1 MGLRKWRSAMFCSH
15 RKGEIMGYYVNGEG
29 ELTIKKECLNYAY
42 EAMMALQEK
51 PAEGKRG
58 GGGGKA
64 WYSWM
69 PEDLRTI
76 PTVQDVFRE
85 LGFEV
90 EVEGESGDVLIG
102 NYDSKM
108 GQEEVFFAAA
118 APFIEDGEYEW
129 KGEDGEFWKWSF
141 HGGKM
146 FYLSGTR
153 SYSHASL
160 VSA

>member
-1 MGLRKWRSAMFCSH
+1 
-15 RKGEIMGYYVNGEG
+15 MGYYVNGNG
-29 ELTIKKECLNYAY
+29 QLRIKAENLPAAYA
-42 EAMMALQEK
+42 ALMALQDAPDENK
-51 PAEGKRG
+51 QG
-58 GGGGKA
+58 GSFSAKETRR

-76 PTVQDVFRE
+76 PTVQDVFIE

-90 EVEGESGDVLIG
+90 EVEGDTGDVLIG

-118 APFIEDGEYEW
+118 APFIEDGDYEW
-129 KGEDGEFWKWSF
+129 QGEDGAFWKWSF
-141 HGGKM
+141 TDGKM
-146 FYLSGTR
+146 FYLSGRR
-153 SYSHASL
+153 SYDHASI

>member
-1 MGLRKWRSAMFCSH
+1 
-15 RKGEIMGYYVNGEG
+15 MGYYVSGQG
-29 ELTIKKECLNYAY
+29 QLRIKNANLPAAY
-42 EAMMALQEK
+42 EALMALQDAPNENK
-51 PAEGKRG
+51 HGGSYSAAETRY
-58 GGGGKA
+58 

-108 GQEEVFFAAA
+108 GQEEVFLAAA
-118 APFIEDGEYEW
+118 APFIENDEYEW
-129 KGEDGEFWKWSF
+129 TGEDGDFWKWRF
-141 HGGKM
+141 ADGKM

>member
-1 MGLRKWRSAMFCSH
+1 
-15 RKGEIMGYYVNGEG
+15 MGYYVSGQG
-29 ELTIKKECLNYAY
+29 QLRIKNANLPAAY
-42 EAMMALQEK
+42 EALMALQDAPNENK
-51 PAEGKRG
+51 HGGSYSAAETRY
-58 GGGGKA
+58 

-108 GQEEVFFAAA
+108 GQEEVFLAAA

-129 KGEDGEFWKWSF
+129 VGEDNAFWKWSF

-146 FYLSGTR
+146 FHLQGTR
-153 SYSHASL
+153 AYSHSSL

>member
-1 MGLRKWRSAMFCSH
+1 
-15 RKGEIMGYYVNGEG
+15 MGYYVSGQG
-29 ELTIKKECLNYAY
+29 QLRIKNANLPAAY
-42 EAMMALQEK
+42 EALMALQDAPNENK
-51 PAEGKRG
+51 HGGSYSAAETRY
-58 GGGGKA
+58 

-118 APFIEDGEYEW
+118 APFIESDEYEW
-129 KGEDGEFWKWSF
+129 TGEDGDFWKWSF
-141 HGGKM
+141 TDGKM

>member
-1 MGLRKWRSAMFCSH
+1 
-15 RKGEIMGYYVNGEG
+15 MGYYVNGNG
-29 ELTIKKECLNYAY
+29 ELRIKNANLPAAY
-42 EAMMALQEK
+42 EALMALQDAPDENK
-51 PAEGKRG
+51 HGGSWDASGKTHS
-58 GGGGKA
+58 

-102 NYDSKM
+102 NYDSKS
-108 GQEEVFFAAA
+108 GQEEVFLAAA

-129 KGEDGEFWKWSF
+129 VGEDNEFWKWSF

-146 FYLSGTR
+146 FHLQGTR
-153 SYSHASL
+153 AYSHSSL

>member
-1 MGLRKWRSAMFCSH
+1 
-15 RKGEIMGYYVNGEG
+15 MGYYVNGSG
-29 ELTIKKECLNYAY
+29 ELRIKNANLPAAY
-42 EAMMALQEK
+42 EALMALQDAPDEDK
-51 PAEGKRG
+51 NGGSWDSSGKTHS
-58 GGGGKA
+58 

-69 PEDLRTI
+69 PENLRTI

-129 KGEDGEFWKWSF
+129 VGEDNEFWKWSF
-141 HGGKM
+141 HDGKM
-146 FYLSGTR
+146 FHLQGTR
-153 SYSHASL
+153 AYSHSSL

>member
-1 MGLRKWRSAMFCSH
+1 
-15 RKGEIMGYYVNGEG
+15 MGYYVSGEG
-29 ELTIKKECLNYAY
+29 RLTIKNENLPAAYA
-42 EAMMALQEK
+42 ALMALQDA
-51 PAEGKRG
+51 PDEGKHG
-58 GGGGKA
+58 GSFSAKETRR

-90 EVEGESGDVLIG
+90 EVDGDTGDVLIG
-102 NYDSKM
+102 LYDSKM

-129 KGEDGEFWKWSF
+129 QGEDGDFWKWSF
-141 HGGKM
+141 ADGKM
-146 FYLSGTR
+146 FHLSGTR
-153 SYSHASL
+153 SYSHASI
-160 VSA
+160 VSV